1 MTEQTSDELVVGPV
15 DYIVIEFA
23 KDRELDGTALPLLVD
38 LVERDIIRVLDL
50 AFVRKGEDGSIAGV
64 EITDLDFGDSL
75 DAALF
80 AEAASGLLDAPD
92 IEEVGSVLEPG
103 TVAGILVYE
112 NHWAAPF
119 ATALRRNGAEL
130 VASGRI
136 AAEDVLAAIDA
147 AEGK

>member
-15 DYIVIEFA
+15 DYIVVEFA
-23 KDRELDGTALPLLVD
+23 KDRELDGTAFPLLVD
-38 LVERDIIRVLDL
+38 LVDRGIIRVLDL
-50 AFVRKGEDGSIAGV
+50 EFVRKDDDGSVVGV
-64 EITDLDFGDSL
+64 EIAELGFGGDLDV
-75 DAALF
+75 ALF
-80 AEAASGLLDAPD
+80 AEAATGLLDAPD

-103 TVAGILVYE
+103 TVAAVLVYE

-136 AAEDVLAAIDA
+136 AAEDVLAALDA